1 MQAAGCVPS
10 LQTRHLQARPT
21 ENDSHV
27 CFTPSLGRRKQQLPL
42 SSHQTGQR
50 RSKTSCGCIQ
60 GALSRGSGSKT
71 PTLFK
76 NVAYFCHQAL
86 AAAPWG
92 RAEGG
97 GFLQEPIVNSASS
110 DNINARCCVYVIRGF
125 CHSCALVVFA
135 TLRESFE
142 KRRPIETSIISLF
155 HRRKVQRQK
164 QTIKDE
170 MASIN
175 QPDTF

>member
-1 MQAAGCVPS
+1 MFVSRRVWEEENSRFLYPLTKRDKARARRLVAASRELSHRRAVQKPQPS
-10 LQTRHLQARPT
+10 SRMWPIFVTRLWQRP
-21 ENDSHV
+21 
-27 CFTPSLGRRKQQLPL
+27 PG
-42 SSHQTGQR
+42 
-50 RSKTSCGCIQ
+50 
-60 GALSRGSGSKT
+60 GA
-71 PTLFK
+71 
-76 NVAYFCHQAL
+76 Q
-86 AAAPWG
+86 
-92 RAEGG
+92 G

-125 CHSCALVVFA
+125 CHSCVFVVFV

-175 QPDTF
+175 QADTF

>member
-1 MQAAGCVPS
+1 MFHAESGKKKTAAPFILTPNRTKKEQDVLWLHPGSS
-10 LQTRHLQARPT
+10 LTGKRFKNPNPLQ
-21 ENDSHV
+21 E
-27 CFTPSLGRRKQQLPL
+27 CGLFL
-42 SSHQTGQR
+42 SPGF
-50 RSKTSCGCIQ
+50 
-60 GALSRGSGSKT
+60 GSG
-71 PTLFK
+71 PLG
-76 NVAYFCHQAL
+76 A
-86 AAAPWG
+86 
-92 RAEGG
+92 RRGG

>member
-1 MQAAGCVPS
+1 MFVSRRVWEEENSSSLYPHTKQDKEGARRLVAASRELSHGEAVQKPQPS
-10 LQTRHLQARPT
+10 SRMWPIFVTRLWQRP
-21 ENDSHV
+21 
-27 CFTPSLGRRKQQLPL
+27 PG
-42 SSHQTGQR
+42 GAQR
-50 RSKTSCGCIQ
+50 
-60 GALSRGSGSKT
+60 
-71 PTLFK
+71 
-76 NVAYFCHQAL
+76 
-86 AAAPWG
+86 
-92 RAEGG
+92 GG

>member
-1 MQAAGCVPS
+1 MSVSCRVWEEENSRFLYPRNKQDKARARRLVAASRELSHREAVQKPQPS
-10 LQTRHLQARPT
+10 SRMWPIFVTRLQQRPPGAR
-21 ENDSHV
+21 
-27 CFTPSLGRRKQQLPL
+27 
-42 SSHQTGQR
+42 
-50 RSKTSCGCIQ
+50 
-60 GALSRGSGSKT
+60 
-71 PTLFK
+71 
-76 NVAYFCHQAL
+76 
-86 AAAPWG
+86 
-92 RAEGG
+92 GG
-97 GFLQEPIVNSASS
+97 VFLQKLIGNSPYSH
-110 DNINARCCVYVIRGF
+110 NINARCCLYVIRGF
-125 CHSCALVVFA
+125 CQSGAFVVFV